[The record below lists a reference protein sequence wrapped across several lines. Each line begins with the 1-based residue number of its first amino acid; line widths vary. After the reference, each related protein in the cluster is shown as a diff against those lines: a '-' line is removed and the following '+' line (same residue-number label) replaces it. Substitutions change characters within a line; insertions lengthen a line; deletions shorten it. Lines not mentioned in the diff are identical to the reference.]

1 MKDGDFIHL
10 AYIGKLESGEI
21 FDLTDEAIAKENKIY
36 NPQMKYRPV
45 PVIVGA
51 GFVIKGIDNAL
62 RKMNVGDKKEI
73 IVEPED
79 GFGTRNPEL
88 VRTVNEK
95 SFGNKK
101 TFPGMIVDFGDMKG
115 RVQTVSGG
123 RVRVDFNHPLA
134 GKKLIYNIEIID
146 KIEDKRDQLNAILE
160 FFGINARQEIKG
172 NQAEIEADLPSNT
185 KQTISALI
193 IKHITGIEEV
203 KFIQIFRKREEEA

>member
-1 MKDGDFIHL
+1 
-10 AYIGKLESGEI
+10 
-21 FDLTDEAIAKENKIY
+21 
-36 NPQMKYRPV
+36 
-45 PVIVGA
+45 
-51 GFVIKGIDNAL
+51 
-62 RKMNVGDKKEI
+62 
-73 IVEPED
+73 
-79 GFGTRNPEL
+79 
-88 VRTVNEK
+88 
-95 SFGNKK
+95 
-101 TFPGMIVDFGDMKG
+101 
-115 RVQTVSGG
+115 
-123 RVRVDFNHPLA
+123 VRVDFNHPLA